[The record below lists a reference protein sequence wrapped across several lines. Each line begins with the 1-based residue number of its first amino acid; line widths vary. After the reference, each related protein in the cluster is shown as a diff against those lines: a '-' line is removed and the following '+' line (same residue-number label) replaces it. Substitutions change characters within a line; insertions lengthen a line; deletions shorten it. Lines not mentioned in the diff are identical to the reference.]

1 MIMVNNMF
9 TTGIELTTALTNVVI
24 FIVSIFGYIK
34 IKNKLWKMF
43 YLLMSID
50 SFLGIIAHGIVMSQT
65 VNNIL
70 WVILTIIFTITINM
84 FLCIFGNMKL
94 KTNYI
99 MSGILSIILL
109 LLFYLGKDY
118 LLVFSYYCL
127 IIVIISIYFIIKK
140 MKDKLWYLLGFASQI
155 VGGILLLCRVSMGL
169 INYNGIYHL
178 FAALTLIFFYIGIK
192 KSTK

>member
-1 MIMVNNMF
+1 MF

-24 FIVSIFGYIK
+24 FIVSIYAYFK
-34 IKNKLWKMF
+34 VKDKLWNMF
-43 YLLMSID
+43 YFLMSID
-50 SFLGIIAHGIVMSQT
+50 SFLGAIAHGIVMSQT
-65 VNNIL
+65 VNSII

-94 KTNYI
+94 MINFI
-99 MSGILSIILL
+99 ISGILSIILL

-155 VGGILLLCRVSMGL
+155 VGGTLLLCRVSMGL

-178 FAALTLIFFYIGIK
+178 FTALTIIFFYIGNK
-192 KSTK
+192 KSTN